1 MVLQHT
7 VFAAGS
13 SLSTTNL
20 LPSSLPSPSEDGH
33 DDMKNV
39 TWRPGSAPRAS
50 TSRSASPLHFWSKK
64 STDLAGARASD
75 PDADWFVA
83 EKRSP
88 HDTAHVDSISN
99 HLGRMTPS
107 TFPARPG
114 SKTPDGSR
122 DVNDSTCDEKT
133 RGPRQSITREEYEA
147 LPLAIQRKVCL
158 TLQSFL
164 LLPFWSWLVSH

>member
-7 VFAAGS
+7 TFAADN

-20 LPSSLPSPSEDGH
+20 LPSSLPAPSEDDH

-39 TWRPGSAPRAS
+39 TWRPGSASRAS
-50 TSRSASPLHFWSKK
+50 TSRSASPLHFWNKK
-64 STDLAGARASD
+64 GTDTTGARAGD
-75 PDADWFVA
+75 PDADWFGS
-83 EKRSP
+83 EKRSL

-114 SKTPDGSR
+114 SQTPDGSR
-122 DVNDSTCDEKT
+122 DVNDSTCDEKSLAS
-133 RGPRQSITREEYEA
+133 PQSITREEYEA

-158 TLQSFL
+158 TL
-164 LLPFWSWLVSH
+164 